1 MSPNHTAE
9 PTMAVP
15 ASGVTVRLYDPGF
28 GDCLLLAFRGEDGLA
43 RYMLID
49 CGVHHSYPGG
59 AERAA
64 LVAEDIAKATG
75 KHLHV
80 VVATHEHTDHLY
92 GFKHGRAHFDG
103 MKIDDLWLAWTEDPT
118 NETAQILEDR
128 YGMRIRA
135 LAQAVRLLGSRDPMA
150 DRLQRVLEFESPEA
164 MAATGG
170 KAEQLTYLRGKS
182 AKKLEQPED
191 YRHPKKPP
199 LTLEGVPG
207 VKVYVLGPPEDVDWM
222 KSLVRKSE
230 LYPELAAWD
239 DADAFAAAVLAASG
253 AEAVGTEAVGTEDG
267 ARFERTR
274 PFDEILGI
282 PEGAAR
288 DHPEYGRFF
297 RRHYGFANNRYHGGQ
312 WRRIEKDW
320 LAAAERLA
328 LDINQKTNN
337 TSLVLAIEL
346 TESQPRKVLLF
357 AADAQVGNWLSWH
370 ELEWPGDDPDD
381 EPMKAEDLLGRTVLY
396 KVGHHGSHNATLKA
410 KGLEMM
416 DSVDLVAMLPVDEE
430 WAKGTQDWEHP
441 AEKLYQ
447 RLVERCRGRIIRSDE
462 IPDGDV
468 APAKPPEATEA
479 EWQAFLGGLD
489 WDRGPHRLWIEYTVG
504 E

>member
-1 MSPNHTAE
+1 MSPNNTAE
-9 PTMAVP
+9 PTMPVP
-15 ASGVTVRLYDPGF
+15 GSGVTVRLYNPGF
-28 GDCLLLAFRGEDGLA
+28 GDCILLAFRGEDGLA

-59 AERAA
+59 EDRAA

-80 VVATHEHTDHLY
+80 VVVTHEHTDHLY

-103 MKIDDLWLAWTEDPT
+103 MEIDDLWLAWTEDSANAT
-118 NETAQILEDR
+118 VQVLEDL

-135 LAQAVRLLGSRDPMA
+135 LAEAVRLIGTRDPMGEA
-150 DRLQRVLEFESPEA
+150 LQRVLEFESPEA

-182 AKKLEQPED
+182 TKKLEQPED
-191 YRHPKKPP
+191 YRHPEKPP
-199 LTLEGVPG
+199 FPMPGVPG
-207 VKVYVLGPPEDVDWM
+207 VKVYVLAPPENVDWI

-230 LYPELAAWD
+230 LYPELATTD
-239 DADAFAAAVLAASG
+239 DVDSFAAAVLAAPG
-253 AEAVGTEAVGTEDG
+253 AESVDDVNER
-267 ARFERTR
+267 RFERTR
-274 PFDEILGI
+274 PFDERLGI
-282 PEGAAR
+282 PEDSAR

-297 RRHYGFANNRYHGGQ
+297 RHRYGFIDNRYHGRR

-328 LDINQKTNN
+328 LDINKKTNN

-370 ELEWPGDDPDD
+370 ELEWPRDDPDA
-381 EPMKAEDLLGRTVLY
+381 EPMKVEDLLGRTVLY

-416 DSVDLVAMLPVDEE
+416 DSVDLVAMLPVDEA
-430 WAKGTQDWEHP
+430 WAKDTQDWEHP

-447 RLVERCRGRIIRSDE
+447 RLRERCRGRIIRSDE

-468 APAKPPEATEA
+468 APAKPAEATEA
-479 EWQAFLGGLD
+479 EWHAFLAGLD
-489 WDRGPHRLWIEYTVG
+489 WDRGSDKLWIEYRVS

>member
-1 MSPNHTAE
+1 MTPNHTAE
-9 PTMAVP
+9 PAMAVP

-59 AERAA
+59 EERAA
-64 LVAEDIAKATG
+64 LVAEDVAKATG

-80 VVATHEHTDHLY
+80 VVVTHEHTDHLY
-92 GFKHGRAHFDG
+92 GFKHGRVHFDE
-103 MKIDDLWLAWTEDPT
+103 MEIDDLWLAWTEDPT
-118 NETAQILEDR
+118 NETAQLLVDR

-135 LAQAVRLLGSRDPMA
+135 LAEAVRLLGSRDPMGEA
-150 DRLQRVLEFESPEA
+150 LQRVLEFESPEA

-182 AKKLEQPED
+182 TRKLERSED
-191 YRHPKKPP
+191 YVHPEQPP
-199 LTLEGVPG
+199 PKILGVDG
-207 VKVYVLGPPEDVDWM
+207 VKVYVLGPPENVDWM

-230 LYPELAAWD
+230 LYPELAAMD
-239 DADAFAAAVLAASG
+239 DTDAFAAAVLAAPG
-253 AEAVGTEAVGTEDG
+253 AEPVGMEDE
-267 ARFERTR
+267 ARFARTL

-288 DHPEYGRFF
+288 DHPEYGGFF
-297 RRHYGFANNRYHGGQ
+297 RHHYGFINNRYHGGQ

-328 LDINQKTNN
+328 LDINTKTNN

-370 ELEWPGDDPDD
+370 ELEWPGDDPDA
-381 EPMKAEDLLGRTVLY
+381 EPIKAEDLLGRTVLY
-396 KVGHHGSHNATLKA
+396 KVGHHGSHNATLRS

-416 DSVDLVAMLPVDEE
+416 DSADLVAMLPVDEE

-441 AEKLYQ
+441 AEKLYE
-447 RLVERCRGRIIRSDE
+447 RLEERCRGRIMRSDE
-462 IPDGDV
+462 IPTGDE
-468 APAKPPEATEA
+468 APEKPAEATDA
-479 EWQAFLGGLD
+479 EWQAFVGGLD
-489 WDRGPHRLWIEYTVG
+489 WDRGPHRLWVEYTVN